1 MIVTRVMIN
10 ALISM
15 FLHRLFIA
23 SPMNIAAA
31 TATNL
36 WIVKIRVFKGFP
48 ELLSQIP
55 ESIVISRSNPDAV
68 VLNWIVII
76 MSVLVPFSIKLTSV

>member
-1 MIVTRVMIN
+1 MIIIRIIIN
-10 ALISM
+10 ELFSM

-36 WIVKIRVFKGFP
+36 WIVKISVFKGLP

-55 ESIVISRSNPDAV
+55 ESIVISKSNPDAV
-68 VLNWIVII
+68 ILNWIVII
-76 MSVLVPFSIKLTSV
+76 ACVLIPFSR